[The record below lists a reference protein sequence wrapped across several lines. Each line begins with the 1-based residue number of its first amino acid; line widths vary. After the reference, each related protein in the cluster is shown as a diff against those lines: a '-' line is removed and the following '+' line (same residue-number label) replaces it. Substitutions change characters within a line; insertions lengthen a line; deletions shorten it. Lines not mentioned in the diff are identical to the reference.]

1 MMKKEI
7 PRQLILFWEKMNEP
21 YGVKSLKSEF
31 VYANA
36 AYSELLN
43 LPKGFNVEGRLDSEL
58 PAITAEYAASFQ
70 VHDRKVEALGQ
81 RLSSLEIHPFGRE
94 QALKGY
100 IFNKTPFYDAEGEC
114 IGTVFHAQQQ
124 THHSLK
130 YFITEKKP
138 ASIIFSE
145 PSSFFT
151 TREWEVIFLMFRGMS
166 QKQIAQI
173 LNVTPG
179 TVRQKVHLI
188 YQKAQVSNNLSL
200 FDFCEAKGW
209 ASYVPSTFIRKKHIL
224 LEL

>member
-1 MMKKEI
+1 MKKEI
-7 PRQLILFWEKMNEP
+7 PRQLIMLWEKMNEP

-36 AYSELLN
+36 AFSDLLN

-58 PAITAEYAASFQ
+58 PARTAEYAASFQ
-70 VHDRKVEALGQ
+70 MHDRKVEALGQ

-100 IFNKTPFYDAEGEC
+100 IFNKTPFYSAEGEC

-130 YFITEKKP
+130 YFITDNKP
-138 ASIIFSE
+138 RSIIFSE

-151 TREWEVIFLMFRGMS
+151 AREWEVIFLMFRGMS
-166 QKQIAQI
+166 QKQIAQM
-173 LNVTPG
+173 LRVTPG
-179 TVRQKVHLI
+179 TVRQKMHLI
-188 YQKAQVSNNLSL
+188 YQKAGVSSSLSL
-200 FDFCEAKGW
+200 FEFCERNGW
-209 ASYVPSTFIRKKHIL
+209 AYYVPPAFIRKNHIL
-224 LEL
+224 FEP